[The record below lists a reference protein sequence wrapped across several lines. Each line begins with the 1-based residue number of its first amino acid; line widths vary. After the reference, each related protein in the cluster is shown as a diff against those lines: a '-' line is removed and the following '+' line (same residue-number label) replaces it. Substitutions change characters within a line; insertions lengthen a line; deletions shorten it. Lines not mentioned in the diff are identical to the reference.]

1 MVKDS
6 QGKKIFEQTD
16 ILNAFEKQYKS
27 AGKVGQKEFLYDF
40 SGDLLCVEKGKKTH
54 CIDDDALDDL
64 YADDG
69 FNCVG
74 KSLEMKVS
82 PKSNSK
88 KVYIDVTLYLEEE
101 GDEWEVQTTLLLN
114 SKGRFVKRIKG

>member
-1 MVKDS
+1 M
-6 QGKKIFEQTD
+6 
-16 ILNAFEKQYKS
+16 
-27 AGKVGQKEFLYDF
+27 
-40 SGDLLCVEKGKKTH
+40 EKGKKNH
-54 CIDDDALDDL
+54 CIDDDTLDDL
-64 YADDG
+64 YAEDG

-114 SKGRFVKRIKG
+114 SKGRFVKRINGGA